1 MQAKG
6 WAPGSILNSHD
17 HDVGEGKSRSCFL
30 CREPWVS
37 FQNTGHHKWG
47 NPASDVTV
55 GRGQARCWQKTNPDI
70 LLTPA
75 LLQSTGSPDVSV
87 SLGLNF
93 SSVLAA
99 FGNVFWK
106 WEVYIR
112 MHVCVHIYIHT
123 YTYIT
128 RTVRTQNVSVCV
140 SWESYHIWQR
150 CGWRL
155 KLILNFCQVL
165 WASGSPK
172 QSMMISHTESLSL
185 NNQWS
190 WKWFKF
196 ITLPGQPSVASV
208 GVFVRRLHIPV
219 NLIYSSML
227 YGVRHFSWDI
237 CVCAHI

>member
-1 MQAKG
+1 MSLWDEGRLGADRKQILTSSLHLPCSSPREARMSAFHRG
-6 WAPGSILNSHD
+6 WIPVL
-17 HDVGEGKSRSCFL
+17 F
-30 CREPWVS
+30 
-37 FQNTGHHKWG
+37 
-47 NPASDVTV
+47 
-55 GRGQARCWQKTNPDI
+55 
-70 LLTPA
+70 
-75 LLQSTGSPDVSV
+75 
-87 SLGLNF
+87 SLHLETY
-93 SSVLAA
+93 
-99 FGNVFWK
+99 FGN
-106 WEVYIR
+106 ERLYIR